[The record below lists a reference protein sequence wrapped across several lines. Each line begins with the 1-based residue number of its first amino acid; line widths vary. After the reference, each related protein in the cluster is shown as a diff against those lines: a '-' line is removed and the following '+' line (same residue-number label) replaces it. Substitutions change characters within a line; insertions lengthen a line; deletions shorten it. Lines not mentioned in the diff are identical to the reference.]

1 MRKMNL
7 GQHKVTMYD
16 DINEL
21 PIVRFQQYN
30 KMLMID
36 AGLGETVDALDNH
49 LARVGEFIKHGE
61 MENAT
66 NEIDNL
72 RQTLWNVQNGMTPH
86 FMSLIPL
93 MAEID
98 GEPNDDMS
106 DDGLKATYEKLK
118 HVTLGEYEK
127 AAQEVKKKIEGD
139 LEKYF
144 HQGGVSAESKEYYEL
159 VRRKALLQLDEVA
172 TGADHR
178 EEIAALDSQKARVEK
193 PRIFRGDR
201 NAEVLYDKNFVG
213 CCIAIAQNLN
223 MDAKRMTVLEYYR
236 AIEVLEEQQKQLKKK

>member
-1 MRKMNL
+1 
-7 GQHKVTMYD
+7 MYD

-36 AGLGETVDALDNH
+36 AGLGETVDAFDAH
-49 LARVGEFIKHGE
+49 LARVGEYIKHGE
-61 MENAT
+61 MENA
-66 NEIDNL
+66 NREIDNV

-93 MAEID
+93 IAEID
-98 GEPNDDMS
+98 GEPNNDMS
-106 DDGLKATYEKLK
+106 DDGIKATYEKLK

-127 AAQEVKKKIEGD
+127 ASKEVKKKIEGD

-144 HQGGVSAESKEYYEL
+144 HQGGVSAESKEYWEL
-159 VRRKALLQLDEVA
+159 VRRKALLQLDEI
-172 TGADHR
+172 TEGSDHR
-178 EEIAALDSQKARVEK
+178 EEIAALDSQRVRVEK
-193 PRIFRGDR
+193 PRIFQGDR

>member
-1 MRKMNL
+1 MNL

-16 DINEL
+16 DISEL

-36 AGLGETVDALDNH
+36 AGLGETMEAFDAH
-49 LARVGEFIKHGE
+49 LARVGEYIKHGE
-61 MENAT
+61 MENA
-66 NEIDNL
+66 NREIDNV

-93 MAEID
+93 IAEID
-98 GEPNDDMS
+98 GEPNNDMS
-106 DDGLKATYEKLK
+106 DDGIKATYEKLK

-144 HQGGVSAESKEYYEL
+144 HQGGVSAESKEYWEL
-159 VRRKALLQLDEVA
+159 VRRKALLQCDEI
-172 TGADHR
+172 TEGSDHS
-178 EEIAALDSQKARVEK
+178 EEIAALDSQRVRVEK
-193 PRIFRGDR
+193 PRIFQGDR

-223 MDAKRMTVLEYYR
+223 MDAKHMTVLEYYR
-236 AIEVLEEQQKQLKKK
+236 AIEVLEEQQKQLKKR

>member
-1 MRKMNL
+1 MNL
-7 GQHKVTMYD
+7 GPHKVTMYD

-36 AGLGETVDALDNH
+36 AGLGETVDAFDAH
-49 LARVGEFIKHGE
+49 LARVGEYIKHGE
-61 MENAT
+61 MENA
-66 NEIDNL
+66 NREIDNV
-72 RQTLWNVQNGMTPH
+72 RQTLWNVQNGLTPH

-93 MAEID
+93 IAEID
-98 GEPNDDMS
+98 GEPNNDMS
-106 DDGLKATYEKLK
+106 DDGIKATYEKLK

-127 AAQEVKKKIEGD
+127 ASKEVKKKIEGD

-159 VRRKALLQLDEVA
+159 MRRRALLMCDEI
-172 TGADHR
+172 ADGQSR
-178 EEIAALDSQKARVEK
+178 EELIKELESQMLRIDK
-193 PRIFRGDR
+193 PRVFQGLQ
-201 NAEVLYDKNFVG
+201 NAEVLYDKNFIS

>member
-1 MRKMNL
+1 MRKMTL

-36 AGLGETVDALDNH
+36 AGHGETVDALDNH
-49 LARVGEFIKHGE
+49 LARVGEFIKRGD

-127 AAQEVKKKIEGD
+127 AAQEVKKKNEGD
-139 LEKYF
+139 IEKSF
-144 HQGGVSAESKEYYEL
+144 HQGGVSVESKEYYEL
-159 VRRKALLQLDEVA
+159 VRRKALLQLDEIE
-172 TGADHR
+172 TGTDHR
-178 EEIAALDSQKARVEK
+178 EEIAALASQKVRVEK
-193 PRIFRGDR
+193 PRIFRGDK
-201 NAEVLYDKNFVG
+201 NAEVLYDKHFVG

-223 MDAKRMTVLEYYR
+223 MDAKRKTVLEYYR
-236 AIEVLEEQQKQLKKK
+236 AIEVLEEQQKQYKKK